1 MIVLTY
7 TLILFMSHTQM
18 TKIRKFTL
26 KLETQQITTNSAQ
39 VGKEFLIKSEDRKY
53 YVGFLQGK
61 GEIEIIRGVKSL
73 GV

>member
-18 TKIRKFTL
+18 TKIGKFTL
-26 KLETQQITTNSAQ
+26 KLETQQITTNSTQ

-53 YVGFLQGK
+53 YVGFIQGK